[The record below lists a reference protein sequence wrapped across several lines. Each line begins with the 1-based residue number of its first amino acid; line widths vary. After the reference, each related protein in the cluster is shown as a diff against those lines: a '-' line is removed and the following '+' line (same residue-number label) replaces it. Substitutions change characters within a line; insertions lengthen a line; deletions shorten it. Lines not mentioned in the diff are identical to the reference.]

1 MAIQIDDS
9 ALEARLTDLGQ
20 LQGVR
25 TTKTRM
31 ALSILERALAR
42 CDASGDPEAWRV
54 TAPAVNNGSAA
65 TPSIHDATANSPA
78 EKPVS
83 DSLDQV
89 SEALPSPA
97 DPATPAG
104 EQPPSA
110 ISSPGPG
117 NSDPPL
123 PGP

>member
-1 MAIQIDDS
+1 MVLSLVTISTATPRNTNFAMAIQIDDS

-83 DSLDQV
+83 PSSDQV
-89 SEALPSPA
+89 SSEASSRPCTDQSTEPA
-97 DPATPAG
+97 
-104 EQPPSA
+104 
-110 ISSPGPG
+110 
-117 NSDPPL
+117 
-123 PGP
+123 

>member
-89 SEALPSPA
+89 RSASQPS

-110 ISSPGPG
+110 IASPPDSGT
-117 NSDPPL
+117 PP
-123 PGP
+123 PVA

>member
-20 LQGVR
+20 QQGVR

-83 DSLDQV
+83 PSSGQV
-89 SEALPSPA
+89 SPVLPNPT
-97 DPATPAG
+97 DPAAPAG
-104 EQPPSA
+104 GSRPDA
-110 ISSPGPG
+110 ISSPPDSGT
-117 NSDPPL
+117 PP
-123 PGP
+123 PVA

>member
-54 TAPAVNNGSAA
+54 TAPAVDNGSAA

-83 DSLDQV
+83 PFSDQASV
-89 SEALPSPA
+89 DLPKPSTGHAAP
-97 DPATPAG
+97 DG
-104 EQPPSA
+104 EQPSSA
-110 ISSPGPG
+110 IPTDSGT
-117 NSDPPL
+117 PP
-123 PGP
+123 PTA

>member
-54 TAPAVNNGSAA
+54 TAPAVDNGSSGG
-65 TPSIHDATANSPA
+65 PSIREHTDQPGA
-78 EKPVS
+78 
-83 DSLDQV
+83 DSTVQHCSDQV

-97 DPATPAG
+97 DPATLAG

-110 ISSPGPG
+110 IASPPDSGT
-117 NSDPPL
+117 PP
-123 PGP
+123 PVA